1 MFQVGE
7 QVQVTIVPKKYKQ
20 YDIAGA
26 MGTVKTIYSNNIRIH
41 IPSYYNEESEEGDFY
56 FKENELDSL
65 RRKENSMS
73 IIELWEKRSI
83 EKIDKEAE
91 IKLME
96 LLAEDGYTHDLI
108 LHMNDLKDAGF
119 KVEMPNNIYDMTSDY
134 TRGMRTITLS
144 SAEEKKAEIKKVAEE
159 IGVLLEMC
167 KGDVVKEMEILC
179 SYRVV
184 EYPFGR
190 IIVGGNAC
198 EK

>member
-1 MFQVGE
+1 
-7 QVQVTIVPKKYKQ
+7 
-20 YDIAGA
+20 
-26 MGTVKTIYSNNIRIH
+26 
-41 IPSYYNEESEEGDFY
+41 
-56 FKENELDSL
+56 
-65 RRKENSMS
+65 MS

-83 EKIDKEAE
+83 EKIDKETE

-96 LLAEDGYTHDLI
+96 LLAEDEYTHDLI

-119 KVEMPNNIYDMTSDY
+119 KVEIPNNIYDMTSDY

-144 SAEEKKAEIKKVAEE
+144 SAEEKKAKIKKAVEE

-190 IIVGGNAC
+190 MTVGGSTC
-198 EK
+198 GK

>member
-1 MFQVGE
+1 
-7 QVQVTIVPKKYKQ
+7 
-20 YDIAGA
+20 
-26 MGTVKTIYSNNIRIH
+26 
-41 IPSYYNEESEEGDFY
+41 
-56 FKENELDSL
+56 
-65 RRKENSMS
+65 MS

-96 LLAEDGYTHDLI
+96 LLAEDEYTHDLI

-119 KVEMPNNIYDMTSDY
+119 KVEIPNNIYDMTSDY

-144 SAEEKKAEIKKVAEE
+144 SAEEKKVEIKKVAEE

-184 EYPFGR
+184 EYPFGENDCWR
-190 IIVGGNAC
+190 
-198 EK
+198 

>member
-26 MGTVKTIYSNNIRIH
+26 MGTIKTIYSNNIRIH

>member
-1 MFQVGE
+1 
-7 QVQVTIVPKKYKQ
+7 
-20 YDIAGA
+20 
-26 MGTVKTIYSNNIRIH
+26 
-41 IPSYYNEESEEGDFY
+41 
-56 FKENELDSL
+56 
-65 RRKENSMS
+65 MS

-83 EKIDKEAE
+83 EKIDKETE

-108 LHMNDLKDAGF
+108 LHMNDLTDAGF

-134 TRGMRTITLS
+134 TRGMRAITLN

-190 IIVGGNAC
+190 MTVGGSIC
-198 EK
+198 GK